1 MNDKINIGEV
11 TVAEFNVIM
20 KQLSMGQLG
29 ECLDLFMK
37 LSKLGQEFH
46 NAQQNGIRP
55 GPPAAADLKQG

>member
-20 KQLSMGQLG
+20 KQLSVGQLG
-29 ECLDLFMK
+29 ECIDLFMK

-46 NAQQNGIRP
+46 SAQQNGIRP
-55 GPPAAADLKQG
+55 PPPFAKQ

>member
-20 KQLSMGQLG
+20 KQLATGQLG
-29 ECLDLFMK
+29 ECIDLFMK

-46 NAQQNGIRP
+46 EAQQSGIRP
-55 GPPAAADLKQG
+55 PPPSAKQ

>member
-20 KQLSMGQLG
+20 KQLSQGQLG
-29 ECLDLFMK
+29 ECIDLFMK
-37 LSKLGQEFH
+37 LSTIGQAFH

-55 GPPAAADLKQG
+55 GPPAAADLK